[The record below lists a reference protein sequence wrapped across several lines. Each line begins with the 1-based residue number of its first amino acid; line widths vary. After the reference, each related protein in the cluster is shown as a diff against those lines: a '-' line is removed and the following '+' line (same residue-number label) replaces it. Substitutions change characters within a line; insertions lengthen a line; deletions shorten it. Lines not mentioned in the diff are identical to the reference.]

1 MLRTKTNFLFA
12 IGFFGLIAIIG
23 CDNQST
29 VINSYIHVAHTR
41 TWDTVE
47 QKLDPRIEAIDYSQ
61 YDLVLLGGDL
71 TEESSKE
78 RKTLNYL
85 DSVFDLSSPNTLW
98 ALGNHDNA
106 NLDWVE
112 ATTGR
117 KYYNHYHKDGITYVV
132 LYTQEKEDWICTITG
147 DQRRMLDQVIDT
159 ISDSSHLIIMTHK
172 LIWIKDHPELAEHQ
186 GEKAYDWS
194 CNYKIHRND
203 WMTGILPQLQKVQER
218 GVQVIALAGDIGN
231 NVDQFEERTKD
242 SIYYLASGIN
252 CDNKNSKYLTFTHNV
267 DNRSLNWKFSS
278 LSGDNLDSSSF

>member
-1 MLRTKTNFLFA
+1 MKMKLFCVA
-12 IGFFGLIAIIG
+12 FTLGSLVSCTESKKAY
-23 CDNQST
+23 NE
-29 VINSYIHVAHTR
+29 YIHVAHTR
-41 TWDTVE
+41 MWDTIQ

-78 RKTLNYL
+78 RKTLIYL
-85 DSVFDLSSPNTLW
+85 DSVFNLSSPNTLW

-106 NLDWVE
+106 HLDWVE

-147 DQRRMLDQVIDT
+147 DQRRMLDQVADT
-159 ISDSSHLIIMTHK
+159 ISSSSHLIIMTHK

-186 GEKAYDWS
+186 GVKAYDWS
-194 CNYKIHRND
+194 CNYQIHSND

-252 CDNKNSKYLTFTHNV
+252 CDNENSKYLTFTHDV
-267 DNRSLNWKFSS
+267 EKGQLSWKFEN
-278 LSGDNLDSSSF
+278 LNRDNITSTIPASH